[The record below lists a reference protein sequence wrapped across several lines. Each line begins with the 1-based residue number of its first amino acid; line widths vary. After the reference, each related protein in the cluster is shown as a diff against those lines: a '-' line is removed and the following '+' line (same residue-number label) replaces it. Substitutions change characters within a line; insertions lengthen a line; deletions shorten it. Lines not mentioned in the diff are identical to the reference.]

1 MQEVVALNQLVGE
14 LGERHAVALAVEAF
28 LHGVFGHHVVDSDA
42 LADVADEIE
51 EREFLHPVVVVD
63 QRGGVRGVGV
73 EVEQFGQLAFD
84 RLLIVT
90 QGLFVEQV
98 ALLRFARGVA
108 DHARRTAHE
117 GQRTVAAHL
126 EVLEDH
132 HAHQV
137 ADMQR
142 VGRGVDAQVSRR
154 LFFFELFLCSG
165 HDRVDHAA
173 PFEFF
178 DEILCCHYCVI

>member
-1 MQEVVALNQLVGE
+1 M
-14 LGERHAVALAVEAF
+14 
-28 LHGVFGHHVVDSDA
+28 
-42 LADVADEIE
+42 
-51 EREFLHPVVVVD
+51 
-63 QRGGVRGVGV
+63 
-73 EVEQFGQLAFD
+73 
-84 RLLIVT
+84 
-90 QGLFVEQV
+90 
-98 ALLRFARGVA
+98 
-108 DHARRTAHE
+108 
-117 GQRTVAAHL
+117 AAHL